1 MLLHTVF
8 FWLKEDLTD
17 EQRAMFRKELEE
29 LGRIEATEAVFIGT
43 PASTEKRPVVDNSF
57 SFNLA
62 VFLRGVEGHDAYQ
75 NDPIHLKFIEKC
87 SSLWTRVQVYD
98 AEQ

>member
-29 LGRIEATEAVFIGT
+29 LSHIEAAEAVFIGT
-43 PASTEKRPVVDNSF
+43 PAATEQRPVVDNSF
-57 SFNLA
+57 AFNLT
-62 VFLRGVEGHDAYQ
+62 VFLRGVAGHDAYQ
-75 NDPIHLKFIEKC
+75 SDPIHLKFIEKC
-87 SSLWTRVQVYD
+87 ASMWIRVQVYD
-98 AEQ
+98 AEH

>member
-17 EQRAMFRKELEE
+17 EQRTMFRKELEE

-43 PASTEKRPVVDNSF
+43 PAATEQRPVVDNSF

-62 VFLRGVEGHDAYQ
+62 VFLRGVEAHNAYQ
-75 NDPIHLKFIEKC
+75 SDPIHLKFIEKC